1 MEMLQITT
9 DVKETVFPL
18 NQMVI
23 VTSILNQTN
32 VRFVVKDFEK
42 ILRHVTMGIKETIKD
57 VLLIVNQS
65 FLDGLVQEDP
75 QLPLTFAKNVE
86 MRFLK
91 ELKFV
96 MTTILLQVTDVI
108 QDAIKKQALIVLEL
122 QDLAYQSVLMAC

>member
-1 MEMLQITT
+1 MEMLRITT
-9 DVKETVFPL
+9 DVMETVFL
-18 NQMVI
+18 LKQMVNVI
-23 VTSILNQTN
+23 SILNLTN
-32 VRFVVKDFEK
+32 VLFVVKDFEK
-42 ILRHVTMGIKETIKD
+42 ILRHVTMGIKVTIKD

-96 MTTILLQVTDVI
+96 MTTILPQVTDVI